1 MTRPECSLIFLWRKE
16 TLDKIAITG
25 ATVVALCC
33 PDLDISK
40 SLLLRFFV
48 PGK

>member
-25 ATVVALCC
+25 ATVALCL

>member
-16 TLDKIAITG
+16 TLDRIAITG
-25 ATVVALCC
+25 ATVAHCC